1 MALCSRDRPDSR
13 HLENRCRATPGRG
26 FESLP
31 LRPHVGARHDP
42 RAWRLALRGRMWC
55 DRADGTPDHHGPRV
69 TAALGWGALAA
80 SSLVIGALLG
90 LVRPW
95 PPRPLGLVLAFGA
108 GALISA
114 VSFDL
119 AEEGAKVANGYGAL
133 GLGLAIGAFTYFAL
147 SRVVA
152 RRSRRGGDGDA
163 DEAAGSALAL
173 GAFLD
178 GIPEQAVLG
187 ISIASGAGVSVGL
200 LVAIFVSNLPEAIG
214 SATEM
219 RVAGTSV
226 RAIRRL
232 WILVAVICTAATVA
246 GYGIADHVSGDL
258 NAAVD
263 GFAAGALLVMLIDS
277 MIPEAV
283 RKGGDV
289 SGLATVLG
297 FAVAAALSS
306 VS

>member
-1 MALCSRDRPDSR
+1 M
-13 HLENRCRATPGRG
+13 
-26 FESLP
+26 
-31 LRPHVGARHDP
+31 
-42 RAWRLALRGRMWC
+42 
-55 DRADGTPDHHGPRV
+55 

-90 LVRPW
+90 LARDW
-95 PPRPLGLVLAFGA
+95 PARLVGLVLAFGA

-119 AEEGAKVANGYGAL
+119 AEEGARLGDTGVVAV
-133 GLGLAIGAFTYFAL
+133 GLAAGAITYFAL
-147 SRVVA
+147 DRVVGRRGAA
-152 RRSRRGGDGDA
+152 RRRP
-163 DEAAGSALAL
+163 AGAGAGTALAL

-187 ISIASGAGVSVGL
+187 IGLASGEGVSVGL

-214 SATEM
+214 SSSAM
-219 RVAGTSV
+219 HAAGT
-226 RAIRRL
+226 RPAAIRRL
-232 WILVAVICTAATVA
+232 WILVALICTLSTVVGFA
-246 GYGIADHVSGDL
+246 IADNVSPNL

-263 GFAAGALLVMLIDS
+263 GFAAGALLVMLVDS

>member
-1 MALCSRDRPDSR
+1 
-13 HLENRCRATPGRG
+13 
-26 FESLP
+26 
-31 LRPHVGARHDP
+31 
-42 RAWRLALRGRMWC
+42 
-55 DRADGTPDHHGPRV
+55 V

-80 SSLVIGALLG
+80 SSLVIGALVG

-119 AEEGAKVANGYGAL
+119 AEEGAQVGDPGFL
-133 GLGLAIGAFTYFAL
+133 GLGLAVGAITYFAL
-147 SRVVA
+147 NRIVG
-152 RRSRRGGDGDA
+152 RRGRRGNDHGA
-163 DEAAGSALAL
+163 DEDHAGTALAL

-178 GIPEQAVLG
+178 GIPEQTVLG
-187 ISIASGAGVSVGL
+187 ISIAAGEGVSVGL

-214 SATEM
+214 SSTEM
-219 RVAGTSV
+219 RAAGT
-226 RAIRRL
+226 RAAAIRRL
-232 WILVAVICTAATVA
+232 WLLVALICTAATVA
-246 GYGIADHVSGDL
+246 GYAIADNVSGNL

-289 SGLATVLG
+289 SGLITVLG
-297 FAVAAALSS
+297 FALAAALSR